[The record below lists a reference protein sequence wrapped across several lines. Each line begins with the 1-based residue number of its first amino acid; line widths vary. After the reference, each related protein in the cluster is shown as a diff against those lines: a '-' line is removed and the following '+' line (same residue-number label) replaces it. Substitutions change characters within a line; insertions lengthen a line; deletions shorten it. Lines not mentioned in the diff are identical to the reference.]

1 MARGTEMENERL
13 KIWLG
18 FTKFILGTVV
28 LGFFSMTINAKIQ
41 DRQIKIN
48 EEIRKS
54 EIQLKDSAQESENL
68 SKYIS
73 IALDKDLT
81 KRRDFAKYFESVSK
95 LDETKSRWT
104 SYVKFIEKE
113 ISNNIKNLKSLQ
125 GKVKDRRKTLR
136 ELETEHKKYIR
147 NEMKLSKEIETLKHK
162 LKYLKPDI
170 PEDSRPKSKSSDE
183 VDKYKYK
190 LSNLEKQLNESIQSK
205 EKRDIEIK
213 IQDIKVELSLYEEKS
228 RELQSELSARS
239 VPATPYE
246 ENTWS
251 DWKTIK

>member
-1 MARGTEMENERL
+1 MENERL

-48 EEIRKS
+48 KEIRKS
-54 EIQLKDSAQESENL
+54 EIQLKDSAQENENL
-68 SKYIS
+68 SKYID

-104 SYVKFIEKE
+104 SYVKFVEGE
-113 ISNNIKNLKSLQ
+113 ISNNIGMIGDIQ
-125 GKVKDRRKTLR
+125 DRVKDRKKTLR
-136 ELETEHKKYIR
+136 ELKTEHRKYIR
-147 NEMKLSKEIETLKHK
+147 NEMKLSKEIETLKDK
-162 LKYLKPDI
+162 LRYLKPDI
-170 PEDSRPKSKSSDE
+170 SEDSRLKSKSSNE
-183 VDKYKYK
+183 IDKYKYK

-205 EKRDIEIK
+205 EKRDVEIEI
-213 IQDIKVELSLYEEKS
+213 QAIKVELSLDEEKS

-246 ENTWS
+246 ENTWG